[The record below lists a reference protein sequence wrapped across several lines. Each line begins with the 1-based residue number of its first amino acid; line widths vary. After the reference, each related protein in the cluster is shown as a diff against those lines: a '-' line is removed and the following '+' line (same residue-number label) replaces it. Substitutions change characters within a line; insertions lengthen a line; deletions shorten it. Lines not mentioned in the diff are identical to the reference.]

1 VARGYGGVLY
11 SALQLK
17 IFSAKLLRMNNFFLD
32 EEKLEGISE
41 IPDL

>member
-1 VARGYGGVLY
+1 MRI

-17 IFSAKLLRMNNFFLD
+17 IFSTKFLGMNNFFLD